1 MTCQSDT
8 TQRPGESERAEFPS
22 EDLLLRAADGLDAF
36 FARTGLSPSD
46 IGLAPTEGE
55 S

>member
-8 TQRPGESERAEFPS
+8 TQRPRQSEPADFPS

-36 FARTGLSPSD
+36 LARTGLSPSD
-46 IGLAPTEGE
+46 IGLAPVEGE
-55 S
+55 L